1 MNSRWATR
9 GGQGSRLE
17 TARRKRILA
26 ERDFRDAQG
35 LAHVGPAPAHDMES
49 FGGGGEAV
57 GALVGCV
64 SLGRPLREL
73 VARVDRALQSHFEI
87 TKRLTELRFERC
99 DAIPAEHEFGRVMQE
114 FAERIAWSK

>member
-73 VARVDRALQSHFEI
+73 VACVDRALQSRIKGAE
-87 TKRLTELRFERC
+87 RLAELRFERR
-99 DAIPAEHEFGRVMQE
+99 DAVPAEHEFGGVVQE
-114 FAERIAWSK
+114 FAQGLAWG